1 MVISSFLELGAYNC
15 WGLSSPFFLKKKVIL
30 LGEKNVTVNMD
41 AAICF
46 KLESASKDF
55 LEDMATSKDM
65 SLSAYCRYV
74 IDIGLDELYKRN
86 VNMRKMEKQL

>member
-1 MVISSFLELGAYNC
+1 MLGSVI
-15 WGLSSPFFLKKKVIL
+15 PIFFIEKSNT
-30 LGEKNVTVNMD
+30 LGEKNMTVNMD

-46 KLESASKDF
+46 KLESALKDF

-74 IDIGLDELYKRN
+74 IGVGLNELYKRN
-86 VNMRKMEKQL
+86 YKKVANASGARMSE

>member
-1 MVISSFLELGAYNC
+1 MLGSVI
-15 WGLSSPFFLKKKVIL
+15 PIFFIEKSNTLVI
-30 LGEKNVTVNMD
+30 NVTVNMD

-46 KLESASKDF
+46 KLESALKDF

-86 VNMRKMEKQL
+86 VNMRKLEKQL

>member
-1 MVISSFLELGAYNC
+1 MLGSVI
-15 WGLSSPFFLKKKVIL
+15 PIFFKEKSNT
-30 LGEKNVTVNMD
+30 LGEKNMTVNMD

-46 KLESASKDF
+46 KLESALKDF

-74 IDIGLDELYKRN
+74 LGIGLDELYKRN
-86 VNMRKMEKQL
+86 LNMRKLEIQL